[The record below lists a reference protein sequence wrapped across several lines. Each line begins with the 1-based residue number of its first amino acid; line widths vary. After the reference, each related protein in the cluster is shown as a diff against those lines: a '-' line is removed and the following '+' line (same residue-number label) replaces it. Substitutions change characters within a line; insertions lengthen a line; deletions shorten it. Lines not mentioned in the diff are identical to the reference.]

1 MEPRLGVQAGSS
13 GAGVVLIAK
22 GQSEQQCH
30 SKASFND
37 GEGPKVESSWERVWH
52 RTQCPARASGQRSD
66 SWMR

>member
-30 SKASFND
+30 PEASFNG
-37 GEGPKVESSWERVWH
+37 GEGPEVESSWERD

-66 SWMR
+66 SWLR